1 MAHAATY
8 PDVYPKAGVF
18 TRLNA
23 WFFATMEKIA
33 ENNPRIRR
41 VRKLEALSDAQL
53 AALGIRRA
61 DIVHHVFRD
70 AYYR

>member
-41 VRKLEALSDAQL
+41 VPHAQARHVGDQVPLSRS
-53 AALGIRRA
+53 IS
-61 DIVHHVFRD
+61 FRH
-70 AYYR
+70 ASPSVQS